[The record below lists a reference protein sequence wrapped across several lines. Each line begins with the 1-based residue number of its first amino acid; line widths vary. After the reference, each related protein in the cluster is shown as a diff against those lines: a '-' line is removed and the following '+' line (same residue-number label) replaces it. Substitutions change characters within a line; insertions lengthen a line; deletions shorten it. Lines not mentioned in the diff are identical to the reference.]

1 MGKRIIW
8 TQQAVSELYEA
19 FLSLYKQSKS
29 IEISKRI
36 TTEIYNSTSDLAFNP
51 EMYKIDSLK
60 LNNRG
65 TIRAYEKHT
74 YRISYMIDQNS
85 IYILRVRYARKEP
98 LTF

>member
-51 EMYKIDSLK
+51 EMYKIDFLK

-74 YRISYMIDQNS
+74 YRISY
-85 IYILRVRYARKEP
+85 YILRIRYARKEP